1 MLTYYIILLLF
12 IAMGLIFLGLH
23 LSKDIQNSTFLVL
36 FWIIYLLVTSTFFN
50 VFLLGYFWSVVRKKT
65 GPIGIRGPKGSIG
78 VKGTKGKCVGNSNQN
93 IAVFQIIQYLDKT
106 HRNNLTKLNLD
117 INDKKNS
124 IIDDNNENHKTNL
137 KNKFMDRKIR
147 TIVFSSQFESL
158 LEVLPLDILSS
169 NDKQVSLNYLITYLQ
184 KIVAEW
190 YHLIYNQK
198 EDWFY
203 QEYDDMKADWKEDNP
218 FSEIKKYDVFY
229 WGSQRTFKP
238 LKLESCQYYP
248 GNQRNPKIR
257 TMNTN
262 DYELAYDDIT
272 SGTSKRMNIWRP
284 KTVETKIN
292 ERDVKFYPIGDVIT
306 SGDPSTFNVKKNGTT
321 IIGDTEINTGK
332 KGNGPSK
339 TTLLVAE
346 GNSDEG
352 ILEDPED
359 YVEMWRHEKKIS
371 ALDTVDNNY
380 NITKLRDEGRI
391 WKPIPKDGYKCLG
404 DVVSN
409 KYKPQV
415 YGTNEEEYLKYN
427 DSAPNIKCIKEE
439 CVEEIPRQELENKK
453 EMAWQ
458 SKYGENNIEY
468 NGEIFTIGNSVAGKA
483 ENSYNTFRTDNYFHF
498 DYNQQLEEDNDDY
511 KVRGPDGG
519 KFYRIKEECLKKQEF
534 VPKSVE
540 EDNGKIG
547 IGWYG
552 LPSNTESKYSVFH
565 WMGLVPEGLITN
577 SHTDKK
583 FYIVHYGGPKFNVY
597 NVLIYNKT
605 TGKYTDSLEVS
616 GFNKL
621 VVRKIQKNSSKQQF
635 KIVKNNQGLENI
647 IHLES
652 IESSRRFVSMEI
664 PTSTNDNYKLSRRKD
679 ITTQFKFMGA
689 FNSLETLN
697 SQSTPN

>member
-36 FWIIYLLVTSTFFN
+36 FWIIFLLITSTFFN

-65 GPIGIRGPKGSIG
+65 GPIGVRGPKGSIG
-78 VKGTKGKCVGNSNQN
+78 VKGAKGKCVGNSNQN

-117 INDKKNS
+117 VNDKKNS
-124 IIDDNNENHKTNL
+124 IIDNDKNDKTNL

-169 NDKQVSLNYLITYLQ
+169 NDNQVSLNYLITYLQ

-218 FSEIKKYDVFY
+218 FYEIKKYDVFY

-238 LKLESCQYYP
+238 LKLESCEYYP
-248 GNQRNPKIR
+248 GNQRNPKIH
-257 TMNTN
+257 TMTTN

-284 KTVETKIN
+284 KAVETKIN

-306 SGDPSTFNVKKNGTT
+306 SGDPSTFDLKKNGTT
-321 IIGDTEINTGK
+321 IIGDTEINTGE

-346 GNSDEG
+346 GNSEGG

-359 YVEMWRHEKKIS
+359 YVEMWRHEKKLS
-371 ALDTVDNNY
+371 ALDLADNNY

-415 YGTNEEEYLKYN
+415 YGTNKDEYLKYN
-427 DSAPNIKCIKEE
+427 DSAPDIKCIKEE
-439 CVEEIPRQELENKK
+439 CVEEIPKQELENKK
-453 EMAWQ
+453 EMVWQ

-483 ENSYNTFRTDNYFHF
+483 ENSYNTFRTDNCFHF
-498 DYNQQLEEDNDDY
+498 NYNQQLEADDNDY
-511 KVRGPDGG
+511 KVVGPDGG

-540 EDNGKIG
+540 EDHGKIG

-605 TGKYTDSLEVS
+605 TGNYTDSLEVS
-616 GFNKL
+616 GFSKL

-635 KIVKNNQGLENI
+635 KIVKNNQGLENV

-652 IESSRRFVSMEI
+652 IESSRRFVSMET

-689 FNSLETLN
+689 FNSLESLN